1 MRSSVGLQYG
11 WAAYIGNLGQ
21 DPQGGL
27 AVAGD
32 VLDVEI
38 SVEQGA
44 LDIADLNTPY
54 ACRVPAGPP
63 VTTITAR
70 MSRVK
75 MVRGRNDNEAFGDI
89 LGMWPEPDKGD
100 GKPRRQYP
108 VPMRAMAEL
117 ARRHPEEFEEI
128 RAAEAAMEP
137 LRVVRHRWAGGN
149 PERY

>member
-1 MRSSVGLQYG
+1 MRNSVGLQYG

-21 DPQGGL
+21 GQESGL

-32 VLDVEI
+32 VVDVEI
-38 SVEQGA
+38 SVEQGYI
-44 LDIADLNTPY
+44 DVGDLSTPY
-54 ACRVPAGPP
+54 AVRAPTNVM
-63 VTTITAR
+63 TTITAR
-70 MSRVK
+70 MGQVK
-75 MVRGRNDNEAFGDI
+75 MIRGRGDNEAFGDI

-128 RAAEAAMEP
+128 RAAEAAREP
-137 LRVVRHRWAGGN
+137 LRVVHHGWTRQGRG
-149 PERY
+149 

>member
-1 MRSSVGLQYG
+1 MMSRIGIQYG

-21 DPQGGL
+21 GPESGL

-32 VLDVEI
+32 VLDVEV
-38 SVEQGA
+38 SVEQGMI
-44 LDIADLNTPY
+44 DVSDFGNPY
-54 ACRVPAGPP
+54 AVRVPTHSL
-63 VTTITAR
+63 TTLTAR
-70 MSRVK
+70 MDK
-75 MVRGRNDNEAFGDI
+75 AKIVRGRPDNEAFGDI

-128 RAAEAAMEP
+128 RAAEAAKEP
-137 LRVVRHRWAGGN
+137 LRVVRHAWMRG
-149 PERY
+149 